1 MFQWISL
8 INIDPNRITDLL
20 LLIRLK
26 AHIDFQYQSVRRLTS
41 FPSSQTGSSC
51 VSSMFKSCSALFCSF
66 VSSSLPLYPH
76 FWLSHGGFQS
86 ALLFFFLIF
95 NLQPVRYWAGRFE
108 RPAPNHPAPYLPPFS
123 LTFPLIRFAQHFYFS
138 AAK

>member
-1 MFQWISL
+1 MFQWIGL
-8 INIDPNRITDLL
+8 INIDLNRITYLL

-26 AHIDFQYQSVRRLTS
+26 AHIDFQYQSVRRRTSFFSDPDASLPCLNPARLYSTAFSQAVCPFILTS
-41 FPSSQTGSSC
+41 D
-51 VSSMFKSCSALFCSF
+51 
-66 VSSSLPLYPH
+66 SLTVD
-76 FWLSHGGFQS
+76 FR
-86 ALLFFFLIF
+86 ALLCFSFSFLICSQSDIE
-95 NLQPVRYWAGRFE
+95 LGDLS